1 MTRVLLTGA
10 GGFVGRHVGKALVAR
25 GFDVHGVSRHDRTA
39 DRLTWH
45 ACDLLDATSLER
57 LVAAL
62 RPTHLLHLAWYT
74 EPGEYW
80 QSQQNL
86 PWLNASIGLL
96 ESFARHGGERA
107 VLVGTCAEYDW
118 AYGYCVEDTTPCKAR
133 SLYAAS
139 KLALHDVA
147 RAFAPTADLG
157 VAWARIFF
165 PFGPH
170 EHPER
175 LVPSVTRALLAGER
189 AACSDGEQIRDF
201 VYVRDAASALVALL
215 DHEFCGDVN
224 IASGR
229 PVVLKD
235 LVSLIADKLNA
246 RHRVDFGRRPRQDSE
261 PPLLLADVSRLKNII
276 GWTPSYD
283 LETAVDETI
292 AWWRERAG

>member
-10 GGFVGRHVGKALVAR
+10 GGFVGRQVSEALITR
-25 GFDVHGVSRHDRTA
+25 GFEVHAVSQRERTD

-45 ACDLLDATSLER
+45 TVDLLDSNSLED
-57 LVAAL
+57 LVAGL
-62 RPTHLLHLAWYT
+62 RPTRLIHLAWYT

-86 PWLNASIGLL
+86 AWLKASVKLL
-96 ESFARHGGERA
+96 ESFARHGGERV
-107 VLVGTCAEYDW
+107 VLAGTCAEYDW
-118 AYGYCVEDTTPCKAR
+118 NYGYCVEDTTPCKAR
-133 SLYAAS
+133 SLYAAA

-147 RAFAPTADLG
+147 TAFARTADLR

-165 PFGPH
+165 PFGPY

-175 LVPSVTRALLAGER
+175 LVPSVIRALLAGNR

-201 VYVRDAASALVALL
+201 VYVRDAANALVALL

-229 PVVLKD
+229 PVLLKD
-235 LVSLIADKLNA
+235 LVNLIADKLNA
-246 RHRVDFGRRPRQDSE
+246 RNRVDFGRRARQGSE
-261 PPLLLADVSRLKNII
+261 PPLLLADVSRLKDVI
-276 GWTPSYD
+276 GWAPSYD
-283 LETAVDETI
+283 LDTGIEETI
-292 AWWRERAG
+292 AWWRQRAD

>member
-10 GGFVGRHVGKALVAR
+10 GGFVGRQVSEALITR
-25 GFDVHGVSRHDRTA
+25 GFEVHAVSQRERTD

-45 ACDLLDATSLER
+45 TVDLLDSTSLED
-57 LVAAL
+57 LVAGL
-62 RPTHLLHLAWYT
+62 RPTRLIHLAWYT

-86 PWLNASIGLL
+86 AWLKASVKLL
-96 ESFARHGGERA
+96 ESFARHGGERV
-107 VLVGTCAEYDW
+107 VLAGTCAEYDW
-118 AYGYCVEDTTPCKAR
+118 NYGYCVEDTTPCKAR
-133 SLYAAS
+133 SLYAAA

-147 RAFAPTADLG
+147 TAFARTADLR

-165 PFGPH
+165 PFGPY

-175 LVPSVTRALLAGER
+175 LVPSVIRALLAGNR

-201 VYVRDAASALVALL
+201 VYVRDAANALVALL

-229 PVVLKD
+229 PVLLKD
-235 LVSLIADKLNA
+235 LVNLIADKLNA
-246 RHRVDFGRRPRQDSE
+246 RNRVDFGRRARQGSE
-261 PPLLLADVSRLKNII
+261 PPLLLADVSRLKDVI
-276 GWTPSYD
+276 GWAPSYD
-283 LETAVDETI
+283 LDTGIEETI
-292 AWWRERAG
+292 AWWRQRAD

>member
-10 GGFVGRHVGKALVAR
+10 GGFVGRQVSEALITR
-25 GFDVHGVSRHDRTA
+25 GFEVHAVSQRERTD

-45 ACDLLDATSLER
+45 TVDLLDSTSLED
-57 LVAAL
+57 LVAGL
-62 RPTHLLHLAWYT
+62 RPTRLIHLAWYT

-86 PWLNASIGLL
+86 AWLKASVNLL
-96 ESFARHGGERA
+96 ESFARHGGERV
-107 VLVGTCAEYDW
+107 VLAGTCAEYDW
-118 AYGYCVEDTTPCKAR
+118 NYGYCVEDTTPCKAR
-133 SLYAAS
+133 SLYAAA

-147 RAFAPTADLG
+147 TAFARTADLR

-165 PFGPH
+165 PFGPY

-175 LVPSVTRALLAGER
+175 LVPSVIRALLAGNR

-201 VYVRDAASALVALL
+201 VYVRDAANALVALL

-229 PVVLKD
+229 PVLLKD
-235 LVSLIADKLNA
+235 LVNLIADKLNA
-246 RHRVDFGRRPRQDSE
+246 RNRVDFGRRARQGSE
-261 PPLLLADVSRLKNII
+261 PPLLLADVSRLKDVI
-276 GWTPSYD
+276 GWAPSYD
-283 LETAVDETI
+283 LDTGIEETI
-292 AWWRERAG
+292 AWWRQRAD

>member
-10 GGFVGRHVGKALVAR
+10 GGFLGRHVSEALIAR
-25 GFDVHGVSRHDRTA
+25 GFEVHAVSRRDRTA
-39 DRLTWH
+39 NRLTWH
-45 ACDLLDATSLER
+45 ALDLLDSASLER

-74 EPGEYW
+74 EPSEYW
-80 QSQQNL
+80 QSRQNL
-86 PWLNASIGLL
+86 SWLNASVGLL

-107 VLVGTCAEYDW
+107 VLAGTCAEYDW
-118 AYGYCVEDTTPCKAR
+118 TYGYCVEDTTPCKAG

-147 RAFAPTADLG
+147 GAFARTADLG

-165 PFGPH
+165 PFGPY
-170 EHPER
+170 ERPGR
-175 LVPSVTRALLAGER
+175 LVPSVMRALLAGER

-235 LVSLIADKLNA
+235 VVNLIADKLNA
-246 RHRVDFGRRPRQDSE
+246 RDRVDFGRRPRQGCE
-261 PPLLLADVSRLKNII
+261 PPLLLADVSRLKNVI

-283 LETAVDETI
+283 METAVDETI

>member
-10 GGFVGRHVGKALVAR
+10 GGFVGRQVSEALITR
-25 GFDVHGVSRHDRTA
+25 GFEVHAVSQRERTD

-45 ACDLLDATSLER
+45 TVDLLDSTSLED
-57 LVAAL
+57 LVAGL
-62 RPTHLLHLAWYT
+62 RPTRLIHLAWYT

-86 PWLNASIGLL
+86 AWLKASVKLL
-96 ESFARHGGERA
+96 ESFARHGGERV
-107 VLVGTCAEYDW
+107 VLAGTCAEYDW
-118 AYGYCVEDTTPCKAR
+118 NYGYCVEDTTPCKAR
-133 SLYAAS
+133 SLYAAA

-147 RAFAPTADLG
+147 TAFARTADLR

-165 PFGPH
+165 PFGPY

-175 LVPSVTRALLAGER
+175 LVPSVIRALLEGNR

-201 VYVRDAASALVALL
+201 VYVRDAANALVALL

-229 PVVLKD
+229 PVLLKD
-235 LVSLIADKLNA
+235 LVNLIADKLNA
-246 RHRVDFGRRPRQDSE
+246 RNRVDFGRRARQGSE
-261 PPLLLADVSRLKNII
+261 PPLLLADVSRLKDVI
-276 GWTPSYD
+276 GWAPSYD
-283 LETAVDETI
+283 LDTGIEETI
-292 AWWRERAG
+292 AWWRQRAD